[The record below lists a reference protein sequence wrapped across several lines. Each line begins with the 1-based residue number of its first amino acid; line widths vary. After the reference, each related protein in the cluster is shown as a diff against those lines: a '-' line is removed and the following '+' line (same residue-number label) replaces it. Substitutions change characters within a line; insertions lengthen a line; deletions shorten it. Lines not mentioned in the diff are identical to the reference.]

1 MADENDE
8 TATKNQLIRISR
20 RYFDRADQSKG
31 VRKRKN
37 AENWD
42 AYMGEQDFSR
52 KAEFQSR
59 ETTPGFPIAV
69 EQIVGTF
76 ERALTDN
83 DDWLDADKIGFGK
96 TFLSPTVVR
105 ELLLHYMQ
113 RLWTPGGRPETTY
126 GVQAFVG
133 DAIKRGLLEGL
144 VIGKI
149 FPVFTKAKRTRF
161 RKVPRSKLE
170 TGSYQAYELLG
181 DATKPITTYEMRLAL
196 DLIEW
201 DDYFRDPSPALN
213 YEIHRTRRQLHE
225 LRATP
230 DYDQEAVDRIY
241 GQVAH
246 NLEEFRKRNRTG
258 EAYTEPDP
266 YEIEVYEGWG
276 DIIDETTGEVVHENV
291 FWAWTDSGEILRK
304 PTPNPFAD
312 GTRPFIVA
320 PLIRVPGSH
329 VHKALADHVVPMW
342 RASNELVNL
351 ILDQSYRAAWGVGQV
366 RADIMEAPEEIADG
380 IPQGYTAVL
389 KPNVPIGTKFYE
401 RVDNGEAPQISLEG
415 LNRLESYVN
424 EGLAM
429 PDTKLGQLPP
439 RQVKS
444 TEIVQAMQAS
454 NSLFESLAAR
464 FEDTF
469 LEPLFEKAWK
479 IIIQY
484 VDDFVE
490 EELVQILGDRLA
502 LTLSSM
508 SDADRWELASTAKF
522 KVRGLRGVAARERR
536 FNKKMGILSL
546 IGSSPQVM
554 DVFGRTRS
562 LDKFLDGMLTDA
574 GVDNDSLELEPAEV
588 ANAKADQEAGL
599 VAAGQINSD
608 LAAANGA
615 SPAGEGAAV
624 AEAQQG
630 MEAEFAPTAPQA
642 Q

>member
-1 MADENDE
+1 MAEEMDEE
-8 TATKNQLIRISR
+8 QKAQYIRISR
-20 RYFDRADQSKG
+20 RYFDRADQFKG
-31 VRKRKN
+31 QRKRKN
-37 AENWD
+37 AANWD
-42 AYMGEQDFSR
+42 AYMGEQDFSH

-59 ETTPGFPIAV
+59 ETTPSFPIAV

-83 DDWLDADKIGFGK
+83 DDWVDADKIGFGK

-113 RLWTPGGRPETTY
+113 RLWTPGNRPETTY

-149 FPVFTKAKRTRF
+149 FPVFTKAKHTRF
-161 RKVPRSKLE
+161 RKVPRAKLD
-170 TGSYQAYELLG
+170 TGAYQAYELLG
-181 DATKPITTYEMRLAL
+181 EETKPVTTYEMRLGL

-230 DYDQEAVDRIY
+230 DYDQDAVDRIY

-246 NLEEFRKRNRTG
+246 DLDEFRKRNRTG
-258 EAYTEPDP
+258 EAYVEPDP
-266 YEIEVYEGWG
+266 YEIEVYECWG
-276 DIIDETTGEVVHENV
+276 NMIDETTGELLHENC
-291 FWAWTDSGEILRK
+291 FWTWTASGEILRK
-304 PTPNPFAD
+304 PTPNPFWD
-312 GTRPFIVA
+312 GTSPFIVA
-320 PLIRVPGSH
+320 PLIRVPGST

-351 ILDQSYRAAWGVGQV
+351 LLDQSYRAAWGVGQV

-389 KPNVPIGTKFYE
+389 KPNVPIGQKFYE

-479 IIIQY
+479 LIIQY
-484 VDDFVE
+484 VDDFVD

-502 LTLSSM
+502 LTLTSM
-508 SDADRWELASTAKF
+508 SPQDRWTLVSTAKF

-536 FNKKMGILSL
+536 FNKKMGILQL
-546 IGSSPQVM
+546 LAATPQLM

-562 LDKFLDGMLTDA
+562 VDKFMDGILTDG
-574 GVDNDSLELEPAEV
+574 GVDADALELEPAEV
-588 ANAKADQEAGL
+588 ANAQADQEQGL
-599 VAAGQINSD
+599 VAGGQINSD

-615 SPAGEGAAV
+615 SPPGEGNAT